1 MRARLVAA
9 LLALSVAPAFAVG
22 YTTQLSSNITGSG
35 TSSANGGGW
44 CWFSDSRAIYDPTTG
59 RIVTG
64 WMTLDG
70 KIQAATFDQ
79 ISKAVTRSYL
89 YNGSVYE
96 PDDHDHPSFLLTP
109 DGRYTAFYSK
119 HAYSTGPY
127 TNYQTATS
135 ANSIAGWGTVQASN
149 VNVSPLPGY
158 NNYNTTYAS
167 PFMAPSNWNT
177 PNTVYNFWRGGN
189 ANPTYSTATYDS
201 TTHSFSAWAPAK
213 NLILNPTNYTTQ
225 TYHRPYAK
233 YTTDKTDRIGV
244 AFNDGHPGEI
254 NTNNVYFAYVGKNT
268 GGELA
273 YFDAAGTQLKTL
285 ANGPLLTT
293 EVSGNSTVRLY
304 QDTNTGA
311 KTGNGWIWDTTFTS
325 AGEAVVAYSV
335 RGTGDVAHHSLY
347 WAIYRAG
354 QWITKTLVADA
365 GVSITRSTVESDYAG
380 GMALDPNDP

>member
-22 YTTQLSSNITGSG
+22 YTTQLSANITGSG

-44 CWFSDSRAIYDPTTG
+44 CWFSYSRAIYDPTTG

-79 ISKAVTRSYL
+79 ISKAVTRSHL

-96 PDDHDHPSFLLTP
+96 ADDHDHPSFLLTP

-119 HAYSTGPY
+119 HAHSSGPY

-135 ANSIAGWGTVQASN
+135 ANSISGWGTVQASN

-189 ANPTYSTATYDS
+189 AKS
-201 TTHSFSAWAPAK
+201 
-213 NLILNPTNYTTQ
+213 NLF
-225 TYHRPYAK
+225 H
-233 YTTDKTDRIGV
+233 
-244 AFNDGHPGEI
+244 GH
-254 NTNNVYFAYVGKNT
+254 
-268 GGELA
+268 L
-273 YFDAAGTQLKTL
+273 
-285 ANGPLLTT
+285 
-293 EVSGNSTVRLY
+293 
-304 QDTNTGA
+304 
-311 KTGNGWIWDTTFTS
+311 
-325 AGEAVVAYSV
+325 
-335 RGTGDVAHHSLY
+335 
-347 WAIYRAG
+347 
-354 QWITKTLVADA
+354 
-365 GVSITRSTVESDYAG
+365 
-380 GMALDPNDP
+380 